1 MFAYQ
6 LERKERGSIE
16 LADSLVRTCPKSHR
30 ASSLTP
36 SALCQCQRQL
46 DVDIDNPTFRA
57 RMRMLLA
64 PRVSQAPLSV
74 LLGKEERQQFK
85 QQQKDYKTSVRSGS
99 PDTSSPA

>member
-1 MFAYQ
+1 M
-6 LERKERGSIE
+6 
-16 LADSLVRTCPKSHR
+16 RTPASCPIRHR

-36 SALCQCQRQL
+36 SALCPCQRQL

-64 PRVSQAPLSV
+64 TRVSQAPLSV